1 MSVDPL
7 EKAKSV
13 KRRHER
19 LLMRMAN
26 VVAVGVGYRERAG
39 QLTDEVAIIVSVSQ
53 KLPVAELRPGT
64 GIPSRLEGVPVDV
77 VEVGT
82 LHAL

>member
-1 MSVDPL
+1 MSVDPV
-7 EKAKSV
+7 EKAMHV

-26 VVAVGVGYRERAG
+26 VVAVGVGYRQRG
-39 QLTDEVAIIVSVSQ
+39 GVPTDEVAIVVSVSR

>member
-1 MSVDPL
+1 MSVDPV
-7 EKAKSV
+7 EKAISV

-19 LLMRMAN
+19 LLMRLAK
-26 VVAVGVGYRERAG
+26 VGAVGMGYLQVGGEPTYEI
-39 QLTDEVAIIVSVSQ
+39 AIVVSVSR

-82 LHAL
+82 LHAQ

>member
-1 MSVDPL
+1 MSVDPV
-7 EKAKSV
+7 EKAMHV

-26 VVAVGVGYRERAG
+26 VVAVGVGYRQRGG
-39 QLTDEVAIIVSVSQ
+39 QPTDEVAIVVSVSR

>member
-7 EKAKSV
+7 EKARSV

-19 LLMRMAN
+19 LLLKMAN
-26 VVAVGVGYRERAG
+26 VVGVGVGYKQVAG
-39 QLTDEVAIIVSVSQ
+39 RPTDEVAIVVSVSR
-53 KLPVAELRPGT
+53 KLPVAELRPGQ
-64 GIPSRLEGVPVDV
+64 GIPYRLEGVPVDV